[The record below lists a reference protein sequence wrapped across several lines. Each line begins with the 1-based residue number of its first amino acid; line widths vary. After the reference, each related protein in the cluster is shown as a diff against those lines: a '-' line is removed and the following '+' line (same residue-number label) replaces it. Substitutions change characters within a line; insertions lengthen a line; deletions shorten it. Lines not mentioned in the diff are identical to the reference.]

1 MKEKTP
7 EQKAKQAEYQRR
19 WIEKNRDKRNE
30 YMREYR
36 KKHPELVKTN
46 NMKYADYQAKC
57 HKDHALR
64 TAETQL
70 RYWTKKVQQLREAQ
84 E

>member
-36 KKHPELVKTN
+36 KKHPEYQKKI
-46 NMKYADYQAKC
+46 NMKYADYQAKW
-57 HKDHALR
+57 HKDNALR
-64 TAETQL
+64 VAETQL